1 MACDS
6 LDFTPS
12 EIQVESELDQ
22 QLANMRGQLAQQGI
36 GFDLYCQM
44 LNTTEEKLREEARGS
59 AETAIRIQ
67 TAIEQIAYSEQLE
80 ATDEEISRIIRRNT
94 EEQRI
99 VGQNTEALRT
109 IGQNTEEQT

>member
-44 LNTTEEKLREEARGS
+44 LNTTEEKLREENLWIINRAYLR
-59 AETAIRIQ
+59 ANKLRH
-67 TAIEQIAYSEQLE
+67 QILLYSL
-80 ATDEEISRIIRRNT
+80 
-94 EEQRI
+94 
-99 VGQNTEALRT
+99 
-109 IGQNTEEQT
+109 